1 MRKFFI
7 SYTSKDSQKA
17 QWIGW
22 TLKDL
27 GHEAFVHEW
36 EIGGGQS
43 IPDWMEKRI
52 EECNHLIGVFSPEYV
67 NAVYSKSERHAAF
80 WSDPDGGD
88 GFLMP
93 VVVRPCNLS
102 RLVRQLKRLDL
113 TGCNKDEARARLKG
127 EGYDV

>member
-36 EIGGGQS
+36 EIGGGQN
-43 IPDWMEKRI
+43 IPHWMEKRI
-52 EECNHLIGVFSPEYV
+52 EECNHLIGVFSPDYV
-67 NAVYSKSERHAAF
+67 NAAYSKSERLAGYWKDAI
-80 WSDPDGGD
+80 GQE
-88 GFLMP
+88 GF
-93 VVVRPCNLS
+93 
-102 RLVRQLKRLDL
+102 
-113 TGCNKDEARARLKG
+113 
-127 EGYDV
+127 